1 LASEGWAVE
10 RLRACALFAQA
21 RPEVLAEVARALRR
35 RRFRRNE
42 VIFHQGDPGD
52 SLHIIASGAVKIVLP
67 SAEGEEAIIAT
78 LREGDFFGELS
89 LLDGRERTADA
100 HAMEPTGA
108 MEIDR
113 EALEGLFRKHPGAAL
128 DVLTVIGKRLR
139 EADRLLQSASSVSPN
154 QEVQQQ
160 TTSVQRL
167 AEWLAAFSGSLPFLA
182 LHILLFL
189 TWVLLNVGLFRAVRP
204 FDPFPFGFLTMA
216 TSLESIFLACF
227 VLIAQNRQAASD
239 RIRSDVEYAANIKAG
254 LEVTQLHSKVD
265 ALYAET
271 MARLAAVERGMVLR
285 PGS

>member
-1 LASEGWAVE
+1 MRQRDFPAGS
-10 RLRACALFAQA
+10 RI
-21 RPEVLAEVARALRR
+21 
-35 RRFRRNE
+35 FRR
-42 VIFHQGDPGD
+42 GDPGAALYVI
-52 SLHIIASGAVKIVLP
+52 SHGAVEISVETTTGKKVVLGQLGP
-67 SAEGEEAIIAT
+67 
-78 LREGDFFGELS
+78 GDFFGELS

>member
-1 LASEGWAVE
+1 MAAEETL
-10 RLRACALFAQA
+10 
-21 RPEVLAEVARALRR
+21 LAEVPLFQALDPTERAALAAGMRQR
-35 RRFRRNE
+35 EFAAGGRIFRR
-42 VIFHQGDPGD
+42 GDPGAA
-52 SLHIIASGAVKIVLP
+52 LYVIARGAVEISVETTTGKKVVLGQLGP
-67 SAEGEEAIIAT
+67 
-78 LREGDFFGELS
+78 GDFFGELS

-100 HAMEPTGA
+100 LALEPTGA

-160 TTSVQRL
+160 TTPVQRL

-189 TWVLLNVGLFRAVRP
+189 AWVLLNVGLFRAVRP

-254 LEVTQLHSKVD
+254 LEVTQLHSKMD
-265 ALYAET
+265 TLYAET
-271 MARLAAVERGMVLR
+271 MARLAALERGLTPR
-285 PGS
+285 PVP

>member
-1 LASEGWAVE
+1 MPAEETL
-10 RLRACALFAQA
+10 
-21 RPEVLAEVARALRR
+21 LAEVPLFQALDPAERAALAAGMRQR
-35 RRFRRNE
+35 DFPAGSRIFRR
-42 VIFHQGDPGD
+42 GDPGAALYVI
-52 SLHIIASGAVKIVLP
+52 SHGAVEISVETTTGKKVVLGQLGP
-67 SAEGEEAIIAT
+67 
-78 LREGDFFGELS
+78 GDFFGELS

-100 HAMEPTGA
+100 HAIEPTGA
-108 MEIDR
+108 MEVDR

>member
-1 LASEGWAVE
+1 MPAEETL
-10 RLRACALFAQA
+10 
-21 RPEVLAEVARALRR
+21 LAEVPLFQALDPAERAALAAGMRQR
-35 RRFRRNE
+35 DFPEGGRIFRR
-42 VIFHQGDPGD
+42 GDPGAA
-52 SLHIIASGAVKIVLP
+52 LYVIARGAVEISVETTTGRKVMLGQLGP
-67 SAEGEEAIIAT
+67 
-78 LREGDFFGELS
+78 GDFFGELS

-100 HAMEPTGA
+100 VAVEPTGA

-113 EALEGLFRKHPGAAL
+113 AALEGLFRKHPGAAL

-160 TTSVQRL
+160 TTPLQRL
-167 AEWLAAFSGSLPFLA
+167 AEWLASFSGSLPFLA

-189 TWVLLNVGLFRAVRP
+189 TWVLLNVGLFRVVRP

-254 LEVTQLHSKVD
+254 LEVTQLHAKVD
-265 ALYAET
+265 TLYAET
-271 MARLAAVERGMVLR
+271 MARLAAVERGLVLR
-285 PGS
+285 PGA

>member
-1 LASEGWAVE
+1 MPAEETL
-10 RLRACALFAQA
+10 
-21 RPEVLAEVARALRR
+21 LAEVPLFQALDPAERAALAAGMRQR
-35 RRFRRNE
+35 DFPEGGRIFRR
-42 VIFHQGDPGD
+42 GDPGAA
-52 SLHIIASGAVKIVLP
+52 LYVIARGAVEISVETTTGQKVKLGQLGP
-67 SAEGEEAIIAT
+67 
-78 LREGDFFGELS
+78 GDFFGELS

-100 HAMEPTGA
+100 VAVEPTGA

-113 EALEGLFRKHPGAAL
+113 AALEGLFQKHPGAAL

-160 TTSVQRL
+160 TTPLQRL
-167 AEWLAAFSGSLPFLA
+167 AEWLASFSGSLPFLA

-189 TWVLLNVGLFRAVRP
+189 TWVLLNVGLFRVVRP

-227 VLIAQNRQAASD
+227 VLIAQNRQAAGD

-254 LEVTQLHSKVD
+254 LEVTQLHAKVD
-265 ALYAET
+265 TLYAET
-271 MARLAAVERGMVLR
+271 MARLAAVERGLVLR
-285 PGS
+285 PGA

>member
-1 LASEGWAVE
+1 MPAEETL
-10 RLRACALFAQA
+10 
-21 RPEVLAEVARALRR
+21 LAEVPLFQALDPAERAALAAGMRQR
-35 RRFRRNE
+35 DFPAGSRIFRR
-42 VIFHQGDPGD
+42 GDPGAALYVI
-52 SLHIIASGAVKIVLP
+52 SHGAVEISVETTTGKKVVLGQLGP
-67 SAEGEEAIIAT
+67 
-78 LREGDFFGELS
+78 GDFFGELS

-100 HAMEPTGA
+100 HAIEPTCA
-108 MEIDR
+108 MEVDR

>member
-1 LASEGWAVE
+1 MPAEETL
-10 RLRACALFAQA
+10 
-21 RPEVLAEVARALRR
+21 LAEVPLFQALDPAERAALAEGMRQR
-35 RRFRRNE
+35 DFPAGSRIFRR
-42 VIFHQGDPGD
+42 GDPGAALYVI
-52 SLHIIASGAVKIVLP
+52 SHGAVEISVETTTGKKVVLGQLGP
-67 SAEGEEAIIAT
+67 
-78 LREGDFFGELS
+78 GDFFGELS

>member
-1 LASEGWAVE
+1 MPAEETL
-10 RLRACALFAQA
+10 
-21 RPEVLAEVARALRR
+21 LAEVPLFQALDPAERAALAAGMRQR
-35 RRFRRNE
+35 DFPEGGRIFRR
-42 VIFHQGDPGD
+42 GDPGAA
-52 SLHIIASGAVKIVLP
+52 LYVIARGAVGDSRSRP
-67 SAEGEEAIIAT
+67 PPGRRCCSA
-78 LREGDFFGELS
+78 S
-89 LLDGRERTADA
+89 SGRVTSSASCRCSTAGSGPPTPWRWSPPERWRSTAS
-100 HAMEPTGA
+100 
-108 MEIDR
+108 
-113 EALEGLFRKHPGAAL
+113 ALEGLFQKHPGAAL

-160 TTSVQRL
+160 TTPVQRL

-182 LHILLFL
+182 LHILLFF

-227 VLIAQNRQAASD
+227 VLISQNRQAASD

-254 LEVTQLHSKVD
+254 LEVTQLHAKVD

-271 MARLAAVERGMVLR
+271 MARLAVVERSLVLR
-285 PGS
+285 PGA

>member
-1 LASEGWAVE
+1 MPAEETL
-10 RLRACALFAQA
+10 
-21 RPEVLAEVARALRR
+21 LAEVPLFQALDPAERAALAAGMRQR
-35 RRFRRNE
+35 DFPAGSRIFRR
-42 VIFHQGDPGD
+42 GDPGAALYVI
-52 SLHIIASGAVKIVLP
+52 SHGAVEISVETTTGKKVVLGQLGP
-67 SAEGEEAIIAT
+67 
-78 LREGDFFGELS
+78 GDFFGELS

-128 DVLTVIGKRLR
+128 DVLTVSGKRLR

>member
-1 LASEGWAVE
+1 MPAEETL
-10 RLRACALFAQA
+10 
-21 RPEVLAEVARALRR
+21 LAEVPLFQALDPAERAALAAGMRQR
-35 RRFRRNE
+35 DFPAGGRIFRR
-42 VIFHQGDPGD
+42 GDPGAALYVI
-52 SLHIIASGAVKIVLP
+52 SHGAVEISVETTTGKKVVLGQLGP
-67 SAEGEEAIIAT
+67 
-78 LREGDFFGELS
+78 GDFFGELS

-100 HAMEPTGA
+100 HAIDPTGA
-108 MEIDR
+108 MEVDR

-160 TTSVQRL
+160 TTPVQRL

>member
-1 LASEGWAVE
+1 MPAEETL
-10 RLRACALFAQA
+10 
-21 RPEVLAEVARALRR
+21 LAEVPLFQALDPAERAALAAGMRQR
-35 RRFRRNE
+35 DFPAGSRIFRR
-42 VIFHQGDPGD
+42 GDPGAALYVI
-52 SLHIIASGAVKIVLP
+52 SHGAVEISVETTTGKKVVLGQLGP
-67 SAEGEEAIIAT
+67 
-78 LREGDFFGELS
+78 GDFFGELS

>member
-1 LASEGWAVE
+1 MPAEETL
-10 RLRACALFAQA
+10 
-21 RPEVLAEVARALRR
+21 LAEVPLFQALDPAERAALAAGMRQR
-35 RRFRRNE
+35 DFPAGSRIFRR
-42 VIFHQGDPGD
+42 GDPGAALYVI
-52 SLHIIASGAVKIVLP
+52 SHGAVEISVETTTGKKVVLGQLGP
-67 SAEGEEAIIAT
+67 
-78 LREGDFFGELS
+78 GDFFDELS

>member
-1 LASEGWAVE
+1 MPAEETL
-10 RLRACALFAQA
+10 
-21 RPEVLAEVARALRR
+21 LAEVPLFQALDPAERAALAAGMRQR
-35 RRFRRNE
+35 EFPEGGRIFRR
-42 VIFHQGDPGD
+42 GDPGAA
-52 SLHIIASGAVKIVLP
+52 LYVIARGAVEISVETTTGKKVLLGQLGP
-67 SAEGEEAIIAT
+67 
-78 LREGDFFGELS
+78 GDFFGELS

-100 HAMEPTGA
+100 VAVEPTGA

-113 EALEGLFRKHPGAAL
+113 SALEGLFQKHPGAAL

-160 TTSVQRL
+160 TTPVQRL

-189 TWVLLNVGLFRAVRP
+189 SWVLLNVGLFRTVRP

-254 LEVTQLHSKVD
+254 LEVTQLHAKVD
-265 ALYAET
+265 TLYAET
-271 MARLAAVERGMVLR
+271 MARLAAVERSLVLR
-285 PGS
+285 PGA

>member
-1 LASEGWAVE
+1 MEISVE
-10 RLRACALFAQA
+10 TTTGKKV
-21 RPEVLAEVARALRR
+21 VLGQL
-35 RRFRRNE
+35 
-42 VIFHQGDPGD
+42 GP
-52 SLHIIASGAVKIVLP
+52 
-67 SAEGEEAIIAT
+67 
-78 LREGDFFGELS
+78 GDFFGELS

-100 HAMEPTGA
+100 VAVAPTGA

-113 EALEGLFRKHPGAAL
+113 SALEGLFQKHPGAAL

-160 TTSVQRL
+160 TTPVQRL

-189 TWVLLNVGLFRAVRP
+189 TWVLLNVGLFQTVRP

-227 VLIAQNRQAASD
+227 VLISQNRQAASN

-254 LEVTQLHSKVD
+254 LEVTQLHAKVD
-265 ALYAET
+265 TLYAET
-271 MARLAAVERGMVLR
+271 MARLAAVERTLVLR
-285 PGS
+285 PGA

>member
-1 LASEGWAVE
+1 MPAEETL
-10 RLRACALFAQA
+10 
-21 RPEVLAEVARALRR
+21 LAEVPLFQALDPAERAALAAGMRQR
-35 RRFRRNE
+35 DFPAGSRIFRR
-42 VIFHQGDPGD
+42 GDPGAALYVI
-52 SLHIIASGAVKIVLP
+52 SHGAVEISVETTTGKKVVHGQLGP
-67 SAEGEEAIIAT
+67 
-78 LREGDFFGELS
+78 GDFFGELS

>member
-1 LASEGWAVE
+1 MPAEETL
-10 RLRACALFAQA
+10 
-21 RPEVLAEVARALRR
+21 LAEVPLFQELDPAERAALATGMRQR
-35 RRFRRNE
+35 DFPAGGRIFRR
-42 VIFHQGDPGD
+42 GDPGAALYVI
-52 SLHIIASGAVKIVLP
+52 SRGGVEISVETTTGRKVVLGQLGP
-67 SAEGEEAIIAT
+67 
-78 LREGDFFGELS
+78 GDFFGELS

-100 HAMEPTGA
+100 VAVEPTGA

-113 EALEGLFRKHPGAAL
+113 AALENLFRKHPGAAL

-160 TTSVQRL
+160 TTPVQRL

-182 LHILLFL
+182 LHVLLFL
-189 TWVLLNVGLFRAVRP
+189 TWVLLNIGLFRAVRP

-265 ALYAET
+265 TLYAET
-271 MARLAAVERGMVLR
+271 MGRLAAVERGLTSR
-285 PGS
+285 PAS